1 MNRLLAALLLFA
13 CAVPAL
19 AASEAKGS
27 KLSVTY
33 SISRAGQ
40 AIGEIKETLEI
51 AKGKYRLES
60 TTIPVGVLAIFVK
73 ETIKKVS
80 SGTLDSA
87 GFRPQQYSYRRS
99 AKPKKNLDA
108 QFDWGKKTATFN
120 FDGKSEAQALP
131 EQLQDLL
138 SLGYQLRYWPKGQD
152 SLRLPVS
159 NGKKIT
165 EYDLLRSGE
174 EQLNV
179 PAGSFRTTRYTR
191 ERTADDDGITV
202 WVSDKLAAPI
212 KITITE
218 KKGAHTEQVLTR
230 VTGE

>member
-1 MNRLLAALLLFA
+1 VKRLLAALLLCFA
-13 CAVPAL
+13 IPAL
-19 AASEAKGS
+19 AANGTKINA
-27 KLSVTY
+27 TY

-40 AIGEIKETLEI
+40 AIGEIKETLVI
-51 AKGKYRLES
+51 AKGQYRLES
-60 TTIPVGVLAIFVK
+60 TTIPVGVLAVFVK

-80 SGTLDSA
+80 SGAHDSA
-87 GFRPQQYSYRRS
+87 GFHPQQYSYRRS
-99 AKPKKNLDA
+99 AKPKTNLDA
-108 QFDWGKKTATFN
+108 QFDWGKKIATFS
-120 FDGKSEAQALP
+120 FDGRSESQPLP

-138 SLGYQLRYWPKGQD
+138 SLGYQLRYWPKAQD

-165 EYDLLRSGE
+165 EYDLLRTGE
-174 EQLNV
+174 ETLTV
-179 PAGSFRTTRYTR
+179 PAGSFQTTRYTR

-202 WVSDKLAAPI
+202 WVSDKLATPI

-230 VTGE
+230 VTSE